1 MPEVSQGSSLLATL
15 GIIAESLWD
24 SRSLA
29 SIKIRVRRRASEA
42 RRRLGFQR
50 QSLSVCLNS
59 ARLAPGVVRL
69 PPALQSRNFLQ
80 QRSRGLAG
88 HEGDDDNSAPRLLD
102 GPAFILVQRVQG
114 VIAPFHIDV
123 RLRRAQEV

>member
-80 QRSRGLAG
+80 QRSRGFPG
-88 HEGDDDNSAPRLLD
+88 HEGDDNDSAAGLLHSV
-102 GPAFILVQRVQG
+102 ALVLVEGLQC
-114 VIAPFHIDV
+114 VIAPFH
-123 RLRRAQEV
+123 